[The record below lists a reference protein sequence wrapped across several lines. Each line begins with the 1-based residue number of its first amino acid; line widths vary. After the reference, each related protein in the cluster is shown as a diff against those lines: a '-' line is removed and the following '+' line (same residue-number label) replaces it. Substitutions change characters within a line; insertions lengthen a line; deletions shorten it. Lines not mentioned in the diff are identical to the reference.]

1 MIPRLTRL
9 IQKLIKNRLKLDE
22 YIPTLT
28 GFMTVNGPARGTI
41 WITAKYPESMPIE
54 VAAVDRNSITWTD
67 NSKTLIEGFVNAVRA
82 GDFVLIGTR
91 PPAISHTAY

>member
-9 IQKLIKNRLKLDE
+9 VQKLIKNRLKLGE

-28 GFMTVNGPARGTI
+28 GFMTANGPARGTI
-41 WITAKYPESMPIE
+41 WIASAYPESMPIE
-54 VAAVDRNSITWTD
+54 VAGVDRNSITWTD
-67 NSKTLIEGFVNAVRA
+67 GSKTLIEGFITAVRA